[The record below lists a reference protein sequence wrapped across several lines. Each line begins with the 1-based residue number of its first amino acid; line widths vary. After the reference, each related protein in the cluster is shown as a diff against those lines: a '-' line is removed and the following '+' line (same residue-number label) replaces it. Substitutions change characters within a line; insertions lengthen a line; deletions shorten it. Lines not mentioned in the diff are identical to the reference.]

1 MSIKR
6 EKPALESYDVWKMT
20 LKPASCILSEL
31 QHLGE
36 EGKGYSVE
44 REWTGIGDLAMWLF

>member
-1 MSIKR
+1 MPIKR

-31 QHLGE
+31 QHLGAGGRE
-36 EGKGYSVE
+36 KGVQ
-44 REWTGIGDLAMWLF
+44 

>member
-1 MSIKR
+1 MPIKR

-31 QHLGE
+31 KHLGE
-36 EGKGYSVE
+36 GGKGYSEE
-44 REWTGIGDLAMWLF
+44 REWAGVGDLAMWLF

>member
-1 MSIKR
+1 MPIKR
-6 EKPALESYDVWKMT
+6 EKPALESYNVWKMT

-36 EGKGYSVE
+36 EGKGYSEE
-44 REWTGIGDLAMWLF
+44 REWAGVGNLAMWLF